1 MMRTGLIATKLGMS
15 QVYED
20 GTVVPVTVLALDANR
35 VVGHRTTEKDGY
47 TALRVGAGQKRH
59 LNKAELGTAVDGKG
73 PQHIVEFRVDETSL
87 ADNAVG
93 TPLDASFFAETNFVD
108 VSSVAKGK
116 GFAGVMKRYGFKGL
130 RATHGVS
137 VSHRSHGS
145 TGHCQDPGK
154 VFKGKKMAGHMG
166 AKRVTKQALRVVRV
180 DADNNTVLVKGAVPG
195 TNGTLVEIRD
205 SIKR

>member
-1 MMRTGLIATKLGMS
+1 MRTGLLATKLGMS

-20 GTVVPVTVLALDANR
+20 GAVVPVTVLALDANR
-35 VVGHRTTEKDGY
+35 VVGHRTAAKDGY

-59 LNKAELGTAVDGKG
+59 LNKAELGTAVDGKA

-154 VFKGKKMAGHMG
+154 VFNGKKMAGHMG

>member
-1 MMRTGLIATKLGMS
+1 MMRTGLLATKLGMS

-20 GTVVPVTVLALDANR
+20 GAVVPVTVLALDANR
-35 VVGHRTTEKDGY
+35 VVGHRTAAKDGY

-59 LNKAELGTAVDGKG
+59 LNKAELGTAVDGKA

>member
-1 MMRTGLIATKLGMS
+1 MMRTGLLATKLGMS

-20 GTVVPVTVLALDANR
+20 GAVVPVTVLALDANR
-35 VVGHRTTEKDGY
+35 VVGHRTAAKDGY

-59 LNKAELGTAVDGKG
+59 LNKAELGTAVDGKA

-180 DADNNTVLVKGAVPG
+180 DADTNTVLVKGAVPG